1 MAGQLGHDVLA
12 WRRVPTCDDGLGE
25 SAKATEPQIEQ
36 CFLSRSRAPVTSSP
50 DPDAQVPALSTYCAH
65 TCSCPVHRGGGNS
78 KLKYIVLNALRM
90 STRISCP

>member
-12 WRRVPTCDDGLGE
+12 WRRVPTCDEGLGE

-50 DPDAQVPALSTYCAH
+50 DPDAQVQGLHLGP
-65 TCSCPVHRGGGNS
+65 
-78 KLKYIVLNALRM
+78 
-90 STRISCP
+90 

>member
-12 WRRVPTCDDGLGE
+12 WRRVPTCDEGLGE

-50 DPDAQVPALSTYCAH
+50 DPDAQVPGL
-65 TCSCPVHRGGGNS
+65 PLG
-78 KLKYIVLNALRM
+78 
-90 STRISCP
+90 P